1 MSYRSSFTN
10 VLRAA
15 TLVTVLGAAGCAP
28 GANTADL
35 RSGVSAVVV
44 ATAEP
49 TPGARVARARLARER
64 DSHSRTEFE
73 IPANPADGLI
83 FEYR

>member
-1 MSYRSSFTN
+1 MPYRSRFTN
-10 VLRAA
+10 VLTAA
-15 TLVTVLGAAGCAP
+15 TLVIAMGAAGCVP

-35 RSGVSAVVV
+35 RSGVSAVVG

-49 TPGARVARARLARER
+49 TPGARVTRARLARER
-64 DSHSRTEFE
+64 DSHSRTELE
-73 IPANPADGLI
+73 IPANLADGLV